1 MHLMQ
6 KCIFATHQMH
16 FGIKCI
22 CNILFCKNAFLHQ
35 QNVRIKCIFA
45 SNAFVTFYWCV
56 ALLNIFPLENVQ
68 HQQNVRTAFVFCCA
82 LFFYFLRCVHFPKE
96 NVQHLCFLQSKKHSI
111 FAKSNVR
118 NAKSKKTPNTA
129 FLQGKYFQVEILVNI
144 LQSKMYAKIDSN
156 ILVFC
161 QAHLSHIYI

>member
-1 MHLMQ
+1 M
-6 KCIFATHQMH
+6 
-16 FGIKCI
+16 
-22 CNILFCKNAFLHQ
+22 
-35 QNVRIKCIFA
+35 VR
-45 SNAFVTFYWCV
+45 CV
-56 ALLNIFPLENVQ
+56 AEHFPFGKCSAPTKCTHCL
-68 HQQNVRTAFVFCCA
+68 FFCCA

-161 QAHLSHIYI
+161 QAHLSHNIYKEKSDKIKKHFFFTISLLLGYNF